1 MIIASAF
8 TIVSYSHSSTPGH
21 PTSEIHIS
29 FKSVLFG
36 FCSTNKE
43 TNGGRNF
50 ETVKHG
56 SRTLENLADRGPQLD
71 LGNKFDALRR
81 S

>member
-1 MIIASAF
+1 M
-8 TIVSYSHSSTPGH
+8 SYSSNEMYSTVLY
-21 PTSEIHIS
+21 SLQAALS
-29 FKSVLFG
+29 FKYIFYLVFS
-36 FCSTNKE
+36 SKE
-43 TNGGRNF
+43 TNDGKSF